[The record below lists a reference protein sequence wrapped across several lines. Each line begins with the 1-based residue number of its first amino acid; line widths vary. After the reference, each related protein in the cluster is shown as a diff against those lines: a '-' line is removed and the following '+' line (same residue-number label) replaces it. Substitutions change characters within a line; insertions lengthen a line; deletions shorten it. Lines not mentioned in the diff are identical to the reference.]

1 MALENF
7 ILPKRVENPESLSD
21 THGEFHVQPLER
33 GFGLTLGNAL
43 RRVLLS
49 LEGTAVGCPHRRRPA
64 RVLHDPWRGRGWLRS
79 P

>member
-7 ILPKRVENPESLSD
+7 ILPKRVEKNPESLRD

-33 GFGLTLGNAL
+33 GIGLTLGKAL

-49 LEGTAVGCPHRRRPA
+49 SLEGTAVWGVRIDD
-64 RVLHDPWRGRGWLRS
+64 VLHE
-79 P
+79 

>member
-7 ILPKRVENPESLSD
+7 ILPKRVEKTPESLSD

-49 LEGTAVGCPHRRRPA
+49 SLEGTAVGCPHRRRPA
-64 RVLHDPWRGRGWLRS
+64 RVLHDPRRRRGHG
-79 P
+79 